1 MCPGA
6 ARRAAFVPGR
16 PGAPGWLGT
25 APIAPLILF
34 SGPASSPTDPTTHPG
49 ASRMCPAC
57 TRARRVPLEER

>member
-6 ARRAAFVPGR
+6 ARRAALAPGR

-34 SGPASSPTDPTTHPG
+34 FGPHEFPH
-49 ASRMCPAC
+49 
-57 TRARRVPLEER
+57 